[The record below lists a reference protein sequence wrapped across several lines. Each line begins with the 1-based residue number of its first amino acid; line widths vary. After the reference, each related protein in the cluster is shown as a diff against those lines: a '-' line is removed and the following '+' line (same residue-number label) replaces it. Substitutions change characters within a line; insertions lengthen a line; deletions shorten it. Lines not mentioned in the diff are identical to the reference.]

1 MTQKTMTQ
9 ATQKTLTVCRA
20 SAGTG
25 KTYTLA
31 ARYIALLMDED
42 SNYLYRNILAV
53 TFTNKATAE
62 MKQRILSYLYLIAE
76 GKDGGFL
83 GSVKGYMTKNKTKND
98 EWFCNKA
105 DSVYHNILEDY
116 DNMRVVTI
124 DSFLQTLVSGMAQAV
139 GIGASFNVVLDLKH
153 TISTAVDE
161 IMTTHINED
170 TSTMNLLANYVE
182 QRLDDEK
189 NWDVR
194 SSLCAM
200 AKEIFKES
208 VQNEDEKKILD
219 VQTIQKY
226 RDVVNADFKK
236 ATEEIRKLYEKVCDC
251 ENKGEIDKGTFF
263 YSMIGRIGDS
273 LNNKADK
280 DDAFRGLSQR
290 EQKTLATP
298 KFLAKFEDHNQ
309 TKAREVQD
317 ALRKIQDL
325 CTPELRDKYL
335 ARQITIEFLNDL
347 MLMASVKKRIDV
359 NMDEANSIL
368 LARTACVLS
377 KSLKPGDADF
387 ILEKAG
393 IRFKHMMIDEFQ
405 DTSVLQWEVFRELAR
420 ELLGSGGTVLVVGD
434 IKQSIYRWRNGDYTI
449 MENLGKSPKEL
460 SDYYGTQSLTRNF
473 RSQANVVDFNLSLF
487 NKLTGLNDGLKEI
500 SELYNEGYEPKKLD
514 DFHKWGTVHNG
525 YVQYMVF
532 PYRNGREVKSLND
545 VQNAK
550 NNAKVLSDIAKQM
563 MGDIAMLLENGEKPA
578 DILILIRKSKEIPII
593 LEAYNQSTLPSA
605 GVSLCSNDSF
615 LLGKSKSVLLIVAA
629 LKVIYDNDSISR
641 ELLIAHKK
649 DPKLLEQCD
658 KRMPLYEM
666 VEYIVNIL
674 FCDKNNEV
682 KVADIDFVN
691 CFLDKLRSYVDTY
704 GSDAR
709 GFLNNWDEDLCK
721 SAIPATDNDGIRIMT
736 VHSAKGLEARH
747 VFVPYCSWGLSD
759 ENGILASKLW
769 VKPKANTGN
778 VQVKSPDLI
787 PAKFKSAMAETDYFG
802 DYEKEKKAQLV
813 DNVNLLYVALTR
825 AADNLF
831 IYTPL
836 TYKSLDSNAMAT
848 VGDLVFE
855 CLKGENVE
863 PNKTLLDKAKEEWD
877 GCQDGK
883 PACAMWR
890 KGDLYFRR
898 PKQNA
903 TEEARSPFEYKYGK
917 KEKTELRYFSTRG
930 NISFRQSQES
940 LLYKPSQDNDQ
951 RSSRIDAG
959 ILRHNILA
967 EIKTSKDV
975 DKVVD
980 KFYTKGVIESEEDAG
995 EIKKEINEAWTKWPA
1010 MADWFGGG
1018 WKLLREVTLICPA
1031 GSGAGSKAELRPD
1044 RVMIK
1049 DKKAV
1054 VLDFKFG
1061 KQNHEKYSRQVK
1073 GYVQALQQM
1082 GYSDVEGW
1090 LWYGFDNEL
1099 VKVC

>member
-76 GKDGGFL
+76 GKDDGFL
-83 GSVKGYMTKNKTKND
+83 KSVKGYMTKNKAKND
-98 EWFCNKA
+98 DWFRDKA
-105 DSVYHNILEDY
+105 RCVYHNILEDY

-170 TSTMNLLANYVE
+170 TNTKKLLTDYVE
-182 QRLDDEK
+182 QQLNEEK
-189 NWDVR
+189 AWDVR
-194 SSLCAM
+194 SSLCKM
-200 AKEIFKES
+200 ADEIFKES
-208 VQNEDEKKILD
+208 VQSEDQSKILD
-219 VQTIQKY
+219 ASVIEAY
-226 RDVVNADFKK
+226 RKAVVNVDFKAEK
-236 ATEEIRKLYEKVCDC
+236 SELEKLYTVVSDC
-251 ENKGEIDKGTFF
+251 ETHGEIVGGRNYYFL
-263 YSMIGRIGDS
+263 IGRVRKSLDNTATSAQMFKCLSDGDFEK
-273 LNNKADK
+273 LND
-280 DDAFRGLSQR
+280 G
-290 EQKTLATP
+290 
-298 KFLAKFEDHNQ
+298 KFLKKFNDPIRASQVQQTLIAMHNLC
-309 TKAREVQD
+309 KD
-317 ALRKIQDL
+317 LRNKWL
-325 CTPELRDKYL
+325 V
-335 ARQITIEFLNDL
+335 RQITLERLNDL

-377 KSLKPGDADF
+377 KSLKHGDADF

-393 IRFKHMMIDEFQ
+393 IRFKHIMIDEFQ
-405 DTSVLQWEVFRELAR
+405 DTSVLQWNVFKLLAEEV
-420 ELLGSGGTVLVVGD
+420 LGSGGTVLVVGD

-449 MENLGKSPKEL
+449 MEKLG
-460 SDYYGTQSLTRNF
+460 QSGEVLDNYFTEQLLTRNF
-473 RSQANVVDFNLSLF
+473 RSQANVVEFNLSLF
-487 NKLTGLNDGLKEI
+487 KKLKGIKALDEVSGLYD
-500 SELYNEGYEPKKLD
+500 EGYEHERLD
-514 DFHKWGTVHNG
+514 EFHKWGNDHNG
-525 YVQYMVF
+525 YVQCMVF
-532 PYRNGREVKSLND
+532 PYSDSKTVVR
-545 VQNAK
+545 
-550 NNAKVLSDIAKQM
+550 DIANQMFEDVTNLLDNKQAPS
-563 MGDIAMLLENGEKPA
+563 DTAS
-578 DILILIRKSKEIPII
+578 DILILIRNKDQMAPIM
-593 LEAYNQSTLPSA
+593 EAYNNSSLPSR

-615 LLGKSKSVLLIVAA
+615 KLGKSESVQLIVAA
-629 LKVIYDNDSISR
+629 LKAIYGSDSISR
-641 ELLIAHKK
+641 ELLRAHGKNVENLK
-649 DPKLLEQCD
+649 TCD

-666 VEYIVNIL
+666 TEYIVNIL
-674 FCDKNNEV
+674 FCDEDNEV
-682 KVADIDFVN
+682 KVDDIDYVN
-691 CFLDKLRSYVDTY
+691 CFIDKVRSYVDNY
-704 GSDAR
+704 GSDAK
-709 GFLNNWDEDLCK
+709 GFLRSWDDDLYK
-721 SAIPATDNDGIRIMT
+721 STIPAANNGGIRIMT
-736 VHSAKGLEARH
+736 IHSAKGLEARH
-747 VFVPYCSWGLSD
+747 VFVPFCSWELTG
-759 ENGILASKLW
+759 GKHRTTLW
-769 VKPKANTGN
+769 VEPKAETNNPT
-778 VQVKSPDLI
+778 VIRPKLVPTMSKVD
-787 PAKFKSAMAETDYFG
+787 MAETAYSA
-802 DYEKEKKAQLV
+802 DYEAEKKAQLV

-836 TYKSLDSNAMAT
+836 SYKSLDSNALAT

-883 PACAMWR
+883 PACAMWT
-890 KGDLYFRR
+890 KGDLYFRQ
-898 PKQNA
+898 PKQTA

-917 KEKTELRYFSTRG
+917 DEKTELRYFSTRG

-940 LLYKPSQDNDQ
+940 LLYKPGKDQDK

-967 EIKTSKDV
+967 EIKTSEDV

-980 KFYTKGVIESEEDAG
+980 KFFTKGVIESEEDAG
-995 EIKKEINEAWTKWPA
+995 EIKKELNEAWTKWPE

-1031 GSGAGSKAELRPD
+1031 GSGADSKTELRPD

-1049 DKKAV
+1049 DGKAV

-1061 KQNHEKYSRQVK
+1061 KQNHKKYSEQVE

>member
-1 MTQKTMTQ
+1 MMTQKTMTQ

-189 NWDVR
+189 DWDVR
-194 SSLCAM
+194 SSLCKM
-200 AKEIFKES
+200 ADEIFKES
-208 VQNEDEKKILD
+208 VQSEDQSNILD
-219 VQTIQKY
+219 AKVIEAY
-226 RDVVNADFKK
+226 RKAVNVNFETEK
-236 ATEEIRKLYEKVCDC
+236 AKMRALYEVVRDCKEQQEIKSGNRYFQMIERVC
-251 ENKGEIDKGTFF
+251 K
-263 YSMIGRIGDS
+263 S
-273 LNNKADK
+273 LDNKASSAQIFKCLSEEDWDK
-280 DDAFRGLSQR
+280 LQDSAFLKRFDNPNGNRARQVQQALI
-290 EQKTLATP
+290 
-298 KFLAKFEDHNQ
+298 DMHNLCP
-309 TKAREVQD
+309 
-317 ALRKIQDL
+317 ALREKSFV
-325 CTPELRDKYL
+325 
-335 ARQITIEFLNDL
+335 RQITLERLNDL

-377 KSLKPGDADF
+377 KSLKHGDADF

-393 IRFKHMMIDEFQ
+393 VRFKHIMIDEFQ
-405 DTSVLQWEVFRELAR
+405 DTSVLQWNVFKLLAEEV
-420 ELLGSGGTVLVVGD
+420 LGSGGTVLVVGD

-449 MENLGKSPKEL
+449 MENLGKSGEVLDNYFTEQLLK
-460 SDYYGTQSLTRNF
+460 RNF
-473 RSQANVVDFNLSLF
+473 RSQANVVEFNLSLF
-487 NKLTGLNDGLKEI
+487 KKLKDINAFDEVSGLYD
-500 SELYNEGYEPKKLD
+500 EGYESGHLD
-514 DFHKWGTVHNG
+514 DFHKWGSEHNG
-525 YVQYMVF
+525 YVQCMVF
-532 PYRNGREVKSLND
+532 PCRDSKTVVR
-545 VQNAK
+545 
-550 NNAKVLSDIAKQM
+550 DIASQMFEDVTNLLDNKQAPS
-563 MGDIAMLLENGEKPA
+563 DTAS
-578 DILILIRKSKEIPII
+578 DILILIRNKDQMAPIM
-593 LEAYNQSTLPSA
+593 EAYNNSSLPSR

-615 LLGKSKSVLLIVAA
+615 KLGKSESVQLIVAA
-629 LKVIYDNDSISR
+629 LKAIYGSDSISMEFLR
-641 ELLIAHKK
+641 AHGK
-649 DPKLLEQCD
+649 DVEDLKTCD

-666 VEYIVNIL
+666 TEYIVNIL
-674 FCDKNNEV
+674 FCGEDNEV
-682 KVADIDFVN
+682 KVNDIDYVN
-691 CFLDKLRSYVDTY
+691 CFVDKVRSYVDNY
-704 GSDAR
+704 GSDAK
-709 GFLNNWDEDLCK
+709 GFLKSWDDDLYK
-721 SAIPATDNDGIRIMT
+721 STIPAANNGGIRIMT
-736 VHSAKGLEARH
+736 IHSAKGLEARH
-747 VFVPYCSWGLSD
+747 VFVPFCSWELTG
-759 ENGILASKLW
+759 GKHKTTLW
-769 VKPKANTGN
+769 VEPKAETNNPN
-778 VQVKSPDLI
+778 VTRPKLI
-787 PAKFKSAMAETDYFG
+787 PTISKADMAETAYLA
-802 DYEKEKKAQLV
+802 DYEAEKKAQLV
-813 DNVNLLYVALTR
+813 DNLNLLYVALTR

-836 TYKSLDSNAMAT
+836 SDKSLGPKATGPAT

-855 CLKGENVE
+855 CLKDEKGEQG
-863 PNKTLLDKAKEEWD
+863 KTLLDKANEVLN
-877 GCQDGK
+877 GCYDGK
-883 PACAMWR
+883 PWS
-890 KGDLYFRR
+890 KGKLYFRKA
-898 PKQNA
+898 KQTA

-917 KEKTELRYFSTRG
+917 DEKTELRYFSTRG

-940 LLYKPSQDNDQ
+940 LLYNPRKDNDQ

-967 EIKTSKDV
+967 EIKISKDV
-975 DKVVD
+975 DKVID
-980 KFYTKGVIESEEDAG
+980 KFYTKGVIEKKDAE
-995 EIKKEINEAWTKWPA
+995 EIKKELNEAWTKWPA

-1031 GSGAGSKAELRPD
+1031 GSGADSKTELRPD

-1049 DKKAV
+1049 DGKAV

-1082 GYSDVEGW
+1082 GYRDVEGW

>member
-76 GKDGGFL
+76 GKDNGFL
-83 GSVKGYMTKNKTKND
+83 KSVKGYMTKNKAKND
-98 EWFCNKA
+98 DWFRDKA
-105 DSVYHNILEDY
+105 RCVYHNILEDY

-161 IMTTHINED
+161 IMTTHIKDEKE
-170 TSTMNLLANYVE
+170 TMGLLANYVE

-194 SSLCAM
+194 SSLCTM

-219 VQTIQKY
+219 ASVIEAY
-226 RDVVNADFKK
+226 RK
-236 ATEEIRKLYEKVCDC
+236 AVEAEYAKETKEIRKLYDLVKNCRKNEDIAGGKNYYAMIDRIG
-251 ENKGEIDKGTFF
+251 NSLNGNIDKN
-263 YSMIGRIGDS
+263 DV
-273 LNNKADK
+273 
-280 DDAFRGLSQR
+280 FRGLSDADSGRLR
-290 EQKTLATP
+290 EN
-298 KFLAKFEDHNQ
+298 KFRAKFKNQ
-309 TKAREVQD
+309 TRAQEVQE
-317 ALRKIQDL
+317 ALCKIQDL
-325 CTPELRDKYL
+325 CKPELREKYL

-449 MENLGKSPKEL
+449 MEKLGKSPKEL

-487 NKLTGLNDGLKEI
+487 KKLTGLNDGLKEI
-500 SELYNEGYEPKKLD
+500 SELYDEGYAPEHLD
-514 DFHKWGTVHNG
+514 DFHNCGKVHNG

-532 PYRNGREVKSLND
+532 PYRTGKEVKSLND

-563 MGDIAMLLENGEKPA
+563 MGDIDLLLKNGEKPA

-649 DPKLLEQCD
+649 DAKQLEQCD

-709 GFLNNWDEDLCK
+709 GFLNNWDEELYK
-721 SAIPATDNDGIRIMT
+721 SAIPATNNDGIRIMT

-759 ENGILASKLW
+759 ENGTLASKLW

-778 VQVKSPDLI
+778 AQVKSPERI
-787 PAKFKSAMAETDYFG
+787 PAKFKSAMAETDYSG

-836 TYKSLDSNAMAT
+836 SYKSLDSNALAT

-855 CLKGENVE
+855 CLKDENVE

-883 PACAMWR
+883 PACAMWT
-890 KGDLYFRR
+890 KGDLYFRKA
-898 PKQNA
+898 KQTA

-917 KEKTELRYFSTRG
+917 DEKTELRYFSTRG

-940 LLYKPSQDNDQ
+940 LLYKPGKDQDK

-967 EIKTSKDV
+967 EIKTSEDV

-980 KFYTKGVIESEEDAG
+980 KFFTKGVIESEEDAG
-995 EIKKEINEAWTKWPA
+995 EIKKELNEAWTKWPE

-1031 GSGAGSKAELRPD
+1031 GSGADSKTELRPD

-1049 DKKAV
+1049 DGKAV

-1061 KQNHEKYSRQVK
+1061 KQNHKKYSEQVE